1 MGVPP
6 VIHLWM
12 FHYKAVK
19 HPAGYPHENPKARL
33 TSSFI
38 SFTTSDA
45 RWQLNTPTALGIF
58 IPPIR
63 VVIGDD
69 LEFLTLGLPHEMIL
83 RAWNL
88 KYVRIS
94 LISQNENVHF
104 PCSSGAI
111 GRPPHFPSD
120 LTRSI
125 FLRESAP
132 FHGRHSARP
141 RYRILRRTMSCRSST
156 PHGTLRG

>member
-45 RWQLNTPTALGIF
+45 RWQLNTPTALGMIYTTHKS
-58 IPPIR
+58 
-63 VVIGDD
+63 GD
-69 LEFLTLGLPHEMIL
+69 
-83 RAWNL
+83 W
-88 KYVRIS
+88 
-94 LISQNENVHF
+94 
-104 PCSSGAI
+104 
-111 GRPPHFPSD
+111 
-120 LTRSI
+120 
-125 FLRESAP
+125 
-132 FHGRHSARP
+132 
-141 RYRILRRTMSCRSST
+141 
-156 PHGTLRG
+156 